1 MNTNKNLTAAAV
13 AATLVTGV
21 ALAPAAAMAQ
31 TSRQNDKN
39 TTRNIGVGLG
49 GAALLQALRG
59 KGTSALI
66 LGAGAAYAGKK
77 YEDARKA
84 QDKENSES
92 AIDTQYNTVNVRVND
107 QAVSFADQKPVV
119 IGGRAYVPMRGVLE
133 RLGAD
138 VRWDA
143 QNKMVTAYGDGKTVR
158 LPSNGPAT
166 VDGKQVNLD
175 APAFV
180 QNGRV
185 YVPLRFFAETF
196 GAEVAYDKDQNVVR
210 INEDKS
216 S

>member
-13 AATLVTGV
+13 AATMLGGA
-21 ALAPAAAMAQ
+21 ALTPAAALAQ

-39 TTRNIGVGLG
+39 TTRTIGLGLG

-84 QDKENSES
+84 QERENSES
-92 AIDTQYNTVNVRVND
+92 AIDSRFNSVDVRVND
-107 QAVSFADQKPVV
+107 QMVSFADQKPLV
-119 IGGRAYVPMRGVLE
+119 IDGRAYVPMRGVLE

-143 QNKMVTAYGDGKTVR
+143 QNKMVTAYGDGKTVK
-158 LPSNGPAT
+158 LPSDGPAT

-196 GAEVAYDKDQNVVR
+196 GAQVAYDKDQNVVR
-210 INEDKS
+210 IDDKTS
-216 S
+216 